1 MQQVYHSLYA
11 RRTSRFQISSYA
23 DIWKNVYKGIATHN
37 TEAEVC
43 YLDKTV
49 IINQELFTEGF
60 FYTILWLFEDDVLQM
75 KHTMFKILSVKS
87 NE

>member
-60 FYTILWLFEDDVLQM
+60 FLYNFVTRWRWCVA
-75 KHTMFKILSVKS
+75 
-87 NE
+87 NEAHHVQDIICQK